1 MITFVIA
8 CILLVVSVIALLGSS
23 SKSAH
28 EEGANNAI
36 RIGGGV
42 MLVVG
47 IVMFVSSFVYSQG
60 VGDVKVIKNIGGSVA
75 GSSADAGFHVK
86 APWQS
91 TVTYDIRNNV
101 VSFIGDG
108 QDSFDGGSAYSK
120 QVTVADKGGATADV
134 DVQVNYSVKSSAAI
148 DIYKDYGSQE
158 NFVKSIVAID
168 TRSVTRDEAG
178 KFETIELLTN
188 RGKFSNAIQDA
199 LASKWKKYG
208 LQVEQVSVQDIRYG
222 NDIKNKYNEAQA
234 AEIDVQKAE
243 NEQRVA
249 KTEAE
254 TKKIKAQG
262 DADANYVLERSLTDN
277 VLKQK
282 YIDALKNAKNLTV
295 VPDGS
300 VPMVN
305 AN

>member
-1 MITFVIA
+1 MFKTYKHETA
-8 CILLVVSVIALLGSS
+8 ANTRKTAAARALLKPG
-23 SKSAH
+23 
-28 EEGANNAI
+28 
-36 RIGGGV
+36 
-42 MLVVG
+42 
-47 IVMFVSSFVYSQG
+47 
-60 VGDVKVIKNIGGSVA
+60 
-75 GSSADAGFHVK
+75 
-86 APWQS
+86 
-91 TVTYDIRNNV
+91 NNV

-108 QDSFDGGSAYSK
+108 QDSFDGYSIK
-120 QVTVADKGGATADV
+120 L
-134 DVQVNYSVKSSAAI
+134 SAAI
-148 DIYKDYGSQE
+148 DIYNDYGSQE

-168 TRSVTRDEAG
+168 TRSVTSDEAG

-277 VLKQK
+277 VLKQE